1 MPDHR
6 SLLVRRS
13 KPTRSLNFLFV
24 ELPFFNLNEFM
35 TIFSFSQWLT
45 QAIAGLKEGRNAER
59 KAFLPCPR
67 IQIVTEVVATKTHP
81 TCQAK
86 KLKSCPQCVLSTR

>member
-1 MPDHR
+1 MLDHR

-13 KPTRSLNFLFV
+13 KPTRSLNFSFV
-24 ELPFFNLNEFM
+24 ELPFLTLNKFM

-45 QAIAGLKEGRNAER
+45 QANAGLNEGRNVER

-67 IQIVTEVVATKTHP
+67 IQIVTEVVSTKTRQS
-81 TCQAK
+81 CQAK
-86 KLKSCPQCVLSTR
+86 KLKSCLQCVLSTR